1 MGDVQ
6 SGENLNSILGEK
18 ERKRKKISIIICFPW
33 RGIIPFVFQSVEEG
47 GKGKNLKGSCRL
59 SKKHLGGIRSGL
71 SDADTINSLRSDV
84 VLELRGFVRSSDT
97 WNSD

>member
-33 RGIIPFVFQSVEEG
+33 RGIIPFVSVEEG